1 MNSGLNF
8 FSSFPKDDESPSEAD
23 QSVSLQTGKEDSD
36 SLARFSTKQTGT
48 SPFKIGGK
56 LAKGLWSDSGS
67 EKSRNFFDSIQY
79 SAGSPF
85 ESSGSKE
92 CPQGITAPPPSEY
105 SSAQKSAGSQSSVLD
120 PPVLAL
126 DEQERSA
133 EFPYITAAAL
143 SAVLQSH
150 VDNKLNLVPAG
161 PLSPMGDKASP
172 MLEEPLSPLPFDDS
186 ERWRVKTQSFSSGSE
201 ALDSFQAEGFLSG
214 DKSLPLSI
222 YRGRGLGSPGLDLGA
237 ISPPNKSARMCEE
250 SLASTTDK
258 SLTQKPLVDSR
269 IVAAALER
277 GIKHRLVIVDCR
289 YFYEYEGGHIR
300 GAINI
305 CSPLV
310 ADHLFKT
317 RKDLMFDERFL
328 DLLLA
333 TEGRE
338 VTLEDIE
345 KLAACCS
352 TERADLEAGIRPRA
366 KTTGQSP
373 AKRNSG
379 AKVAGDDDFKLA
391 VSKVVPVIILHCEFS
406 SQRGPNIFR
415 HIRSVDRGYNRYPEL
430 SFPQLFVLK
439 GGFEVFVR
447 EFGFAC
453 SPHCAYRPMLCRD
466 WKQVMRVQE
475 SKVAEEWKAI
485 KKTKYY

>member
-8 FSSFPKDDESPSEAD
+8 FSSFPKDDESAWEAD
-23 QSVSLQTGKEDSD
+23 QSVGLQTGKEDSD
-36 SLARFSTKQTGT
+36 SLARFSTKQTGA
-48 SPFKIGGK
+48 SPFKLGSK
-56 LAKGLWSDSGS
+56 LTKGLWSDSGS

-92 CPQGITAPPPSEY
+92 SQQGITAPPPSEY
-105 SSAQKSAGSQSSVLD
+105 SSAQQSTGSQRSVQD
-120 PPVLAL
+120 PLVLVQ
-126 DEQERSA
+126 DEQESDA
-133 EFPYITAAAL
+133 EFPYITAASL

-150 VDNKLNLVPAG
+150 VDNKMNLVPAG
-161 PLSPMGDKASP
+161 PLSPMGDKLSP
-172 MLEEPLSPLPFDDS
+172 MLEEPLSPLPFDAS
-186 ERWRVKTQSFSSGSE
+186 GLWRVKKHSFNSGSE
-201 ALDSFQAEGFLSG
+201 TPDSFQAEGFLSG

-222 YRGRGLGSPGLDLGA
+222 NRGPGRGDSGLGPG
-237 ISPPNKSARMCEE
+237 SFSTPNKPASMCEE
-250 SLASTTDK
+250 SLASTTAK

-305 CSPLV
+305 SSPLV

-338 VTLEDIE
+338 VSLEDIE
-345 KLAACCS
+345 NMAACCS
-352 TERADLEAGIRPRA
+352 TDTADLGAGIRPRA

-439 GGFEVFVR
+439 GGYEVFVR
-447 EFGFAC
+447 ESGHAC